1 MSQIEEVTYVNGK
14 TQIYGIIG
22 DPIEQVRS
30 PEMFTTIF
38 AARGVNAIM
47 LPVHVRPADFDQVV
61 ANLKKIPNLGGL
73 VFTIPY
79 KGRACAFADE
89 LGNHAKVAGVINCLG
104 RGADGVWRG
113 DIFDGLGCVEAF
125 RRRGQSFKGKSVMLI
140 GAGGAG
146 SAIAV
151 AIAYEGPRAIRLF
164 DLDTAKAEALATRI
178 RSVDKSIAVEI
189 GAVRLDG
196 IDILM
201 NASPVGMLT
210 DARLP
215 FEVSSLP
222 KSLIVFDAIVKPER
236 TPLIQLAEK
245 CGCLTVFGRDMMNGQ
260 VSTMVDF
267 FGHPARG

>member
-1 MSQIEEVTYVNGK
+1 MAIEEVTFVNGK
-14 TQIYGIIG
+14 TQIFGIIG

-38 AARGVNAIM
+38 VERGVNAIM
-47 LPVHVRPADFDQVV
+47 LPIHVRPADFDSVV
-61 ANLKKIPNLGGL
+61 PNLKKIPNLGGL

-89 LGNHAKVAGVINCLG
+89 LGAQARVAGVINALG

-140 GAGGAG
+140 GSGGAG

-151 AIAYEGPRAIRLF
+151 AVAYEGPRALRIH
-164 DLDTAKAEALATRI
+164 DVDTAKAEALAQRV
-178 RSVDKSIAVEI
+178 RGVDKSIAVDI
-189 GAVRLDG
+189 GPVKLDA

-210 DARLP
+210 DARTP
-215 FEVSSLP
+215 FEVTSLP
-222 KSLIVFDAIVKPER
+222 KPLIVFDAIVKPET
-236 TPLIQLAEK
+236 TPLLQLAEK
-245 CGCLTVFGRDMMNGQ
+245 AGCMTIRGREMMNGQ
-260 VSTMVDF
+260 VAKMVDF
-267 FGHPARG
+267 FGHPAKA